1 MEEGKGKRECL
12 KKDQISPIAACAQG
26 EKVGFGFFFG
36 LFVLGGGWLIGESQW
51 SQGRVMMKE
60 VEKKLTECAVDGRRL
75 HDHFCENVLPS
86 QRLEA

>member
-1 MEEGKGKRECL
+1 MWENEEWWQNKHRTNGHSQDKERRGRREGEERVF

-36 LFVLGGGWLIGESQW
+36 LFVLGGGWLIGGSQW

-60 VEKKLTECAVDGRRL
+60 VEKK
-75 HDHFCENVLPS
+75 
-86 QRLEA
+86 